1 LQQGAQLVLGG
12 DRDNCNF
19 QPTLIDFVATSNIT
33 FQEETFG
40 PLATLIRAKDENDA
54 VAIANNHR
62 YGLAAAIWT
71 EDRDRAYQLAR
82 KIEAGNVFVNSLV
95 RSDSRI
101 PFGGIK
107 KSGYGRELSE
117 IGIKE
122 FMNMKS
128 VIIE

>member
-1 LQQGAQLVLGG
+1 MIVGG
-12 DRDNCNF
+12 ERDHCNF
-19 QPTLIDFVATSNIT
+19 QPTLIDFVDSNNIA

-40 PLATLIRAKDENDA
+40 PLATIIRAKDENDA
-54 VAIANNHR
+54 IAIANKHR
-62 YGLAAAIWT
+62 YGLASAIWT
-71 EDRDRAYQLAR
+71 EDRENAYRLAR

-128 VIIE
+128 LIIE